1 MSTKK
6 QETKQNSAETKEQKP
21 AEERQQLPTSVTA
34 RAYPTAGGGPVLAGL
49 TFDINGVLAIRGA
62 KLVEGKNGPFVS
74 FPQRQTK
81 DGYQEQVFPI
91 TKEMRELMNSTAVS
105 AYKLAMSEMTERMER
120 TQQAQQAAP
129 AQATGPVMSM

>member
-6 QETKQNSAETKEQKP
+6 QEIKHGPAETVEQSP
-21 AEERQQLPTSVTA
+21 SEERKQLPTSVSA
-34 RAYPTAGGGPVLAGL
+34 RAYPIAGGGHVLASL

-120 TQQAQQAAP
+120 SQQTRQEAP
-129 AQATGPVMSM
+129 AQAAGPVMSM